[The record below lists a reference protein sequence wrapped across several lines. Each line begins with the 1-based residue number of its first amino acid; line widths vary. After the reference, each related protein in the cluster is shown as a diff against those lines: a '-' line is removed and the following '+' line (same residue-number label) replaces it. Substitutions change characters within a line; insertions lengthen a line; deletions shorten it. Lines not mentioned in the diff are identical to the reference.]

1 MINSKTKSDIII
13 VNFLYLEKESNVIT
27 VSYMRLW
34 HLLLDKKMKK
44 KDLEAATSISH
55 YVINKM
61 SCKENIST
69 EAVGKICK
77 ALNYT
82 PEQMME
88 FIFDE
93 ES

>member
-1 MINSKTKSDIII
+1 MA
-13 VNFLYLEKESNVIT
+13 

-34 HLLLDKKMKK
+34 HLLLDKNMKK
-44 KDLEAATSISH
+44 KDLEAPAGISH
-55 YVINKM
+55 YVMNKM
-61 SCKENIST
+61 SRNENIST

-77 ALNYT
+77 ALNCS

-93 ES
+93 DAGI

>member
-1 MINSKTKSDIII
+1 MFNNKTKSDIII
-13 VNFLYLEKESNVIT
+13 VDFLYLEKESTVMM
-27 VSYMRLW
+27 VSYMKLW
-34 HLLLDKKMKK
+34 HLLLDKNMKK
-44 KDLEAATSISH
+44 KDLEAATGISH
-55 YVINKM
+55 YVMNKM
-61 SCKENIST
+61 SRNENIST

-77 ALNYT
+77 TLNCT

>member
-1 MINSKTKSDIII
+1 M
-13 VNFLYLEKESNVIT
+13 E

-34 HLLLDKKMKK
+34 HLLLDKNMKK
-44 KDLEAATSISH
+44 KDLEAVAGISH
-55 YVINKM
+55 YVMNKM
-61 SCKENIST
+61 SRNENIST

-77 ALNYT
+77 ALNCT

-93 ES
+93 DTNV